1 MKKST
6 LEGPC
11 KSLGLRDE
19 VYACAI
25 ALLRSILVQWL
36 FSCQYLC
43 NCSAPGNT
51 CAIALL
57 LSILV
62 PRTLPSTT
70 RTCHALH
77 SEWLW
82 SFVIGTGLAGVT
94 LSTVSE
100 LRQVAEY
107 CP

>member
-1 MKKST
+1 MRAWETRRKCQEECTRGYS
-6 LEGPC
+6 
-11 KSLGLRDE
+11 KSLRLRDE
-19 VYACAI
+19 LYA
-25 ALLRSILVQWL
+25 
-36 FSCQYLC
+36 
-43 NCSAPGNT
+43 

-62 PRTLPSTT
+62 PRTLQSTT

-77 SEWLW
+77 SEWRW

-107 CP
+107 YP